1 MTADAPDL
9 LALQERIGVCFR
21 DESLLLLALTHPSY
35 ANEHPDEAGGNNERL
50 EFLGDAA
57 LGFIVAEAL
66 YESFPDEEEG
76 RLTEWR
82 SQLVMGTTLA
92 GVATAL
98 DLGAAL
104 RLGRGEEGTGGRERS
119 RNLERVYEA
128 LIGAILIDRGVDGA
142 REFILETMSGEFARL
157 HADPAVVNPKGALQQ
172 LAQGDRG
179 RPEYVTVEETGPE
192 HARRFTVEVRVGSE
206 TLGSGVGP
214 SKQTAEKA
222 AARQALQAL
231 REAELAPEPAAGP
244 TPEPAES

>member
-1 MTADAPDL
+1 
-9 LALQERIGVCFR
+9 
-21 DESLLLLALTHPSY
+21 
-35 ANEHPDEAGGNNERL
+35 
-50 EFLGDAA
+50 
-57 LGFIVAEAL
+57 
-66 YESFPDEEEG
+66 
-76 RLTEWR
+76 
-82 SQLVMGTTLA
+82 
-92 GVATAL
+92 
-98 DLGAAL
+98 
-104 RLGRGEEGTGGRERS
+104 
-119 RNLERVYEA
+119 
-128 LIGAILIDRGVDGA
+128 
-142 REFILETMSGEFARL
+142 
-157 HADPAVVNPKGALQQ
+157 NPKGALQQ